1 MPRSERLAARAADG
15 ALRARGVTVERGAR
29 VVARGVDL
37 SLSPGECAGIIGPN
51 AGGKTSLLLGLRGLL
66 PAAGEISLCGLDPRG
81 APRAEVARRVAVVPQ
96 GNEFAFS
103 LEVEEMVLLGRSPYR
118 RPWQGWSGEDRRIA
132 ARWLERVGL
141 SAVAGRAVDELSGGE
156 RRRVFLARALAQET
170 PLLFLD
176 EPLAGLDPAASEEIG
191 ALLGELRAERSRT
204 MVIVLHDLA
213 RIAPLCDRVLGLA
226 GGEVV
231 IDGDAG
237 AALDAARL
245 ERLFG
250 VPWIEARRADG
261 ARLIVPRARAPAT
274 GGSP

>member
-1 MPRSERLAARAADG
+1 MTRTERLAARAADG
-15 ALRARGVTVERGAR
+15 TLRARAVTVRRSGR
-29 VVARGVDL
+29 LVVGGVDL
-37 SLSPGECAGIIGPN
+37 ALAPGESAGIIGPN

-66 PAAGEISLCGLDPRG
+66 PAAGEISLAGLDPRG
-81 APRAEVARRVAVVPQ
+81 APRSAVARRVAVVPQ

-103 LEVEEMVLLGRSPYR
+103 LEVGEMVLLGRSPYR
-118 RPWQGWSGEDRRIA
+118 RPWQGWSREDRRIA

-141 SAVAGRAVDELSGGE
+141 AAVAGRAVDELSGGE

-176 EPLAGLDPAASEEIG
+176 EPLAGLDPAAQEEIA
-191 ALLGELRAERSRT
+191 ALLGELRSERART
-204 MVIVLHDLA
+204 MVVVLHDVG

-231 IDGDAG
+231 IDGDVG
-237 AALDAARL
+237 AALDASRL

-250 VPWIEARRADG
+250 VAWIEARRADG
-261 ARLIVPRARAPAT
+261 ERLLVPRPGFAGKRVEP
-274 GGSP
+274 